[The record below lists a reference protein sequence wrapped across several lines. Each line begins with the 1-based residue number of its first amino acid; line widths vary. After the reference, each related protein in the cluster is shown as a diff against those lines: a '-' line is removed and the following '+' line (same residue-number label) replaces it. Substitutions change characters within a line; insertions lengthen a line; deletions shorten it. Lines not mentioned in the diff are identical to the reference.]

1 MLLGYAG
8 KNKTGRK
15 NELQHR
21 AIEIAKSKNP
31 TFLHKIKEL
40 YKSIQ
45 WVKFFFVILSWHLNF
60 VSIDYT
66 VVFLLFVNAYISLI
80 LE

>member
-15 NELQHR
+15 NELQNR
-21 AIEIAKSKNP
+21 AMDVVKMKSHTING
-31 TFLHKIKEL
+31 KIREL

-45 WVKFFFVILSWHLNF
+45 
-60 VSIDYT
+60 
-66 VVFLLFVNAYISLI
+66 
-80 LE
+80 